1 MEPFPYIVLLVLIVV
16 LPFMIIR
23 HQKEKEKW
31 NKRLENLAKA
41 HNLTFIKGSL
51 GKGPEISGTI
61 GGFPICVLR
70 RDFSH
75 GKSSTATIGFLVDF
89 KESREQFQITAENFL
104 SRLKK
109 TDRKTDIEL
118 DDRSFDD
125 AALVKGGSTHA
136 VRALL
141 HPEARRIITQLIE
154 SSYDRKF
161 SLSENGLETYQRTG
175 QFMGEATIYSEIRSI
190 IRLAQ
195 LLTRKKTTEELLREN
210 YLAES
215 VIDCRIKYLESLSAV
230 VGGMT
235 EKDVIIQDALRS
247 GNHKLAFHAVKAIG
261 KAGYRYIPDIFSE
274 ADENFACQILDYA
287 GKTGATSLVLF
298 FKTTF
303 PNIKSWPIKSA
314 VVRFLASTRDPSIE
328 SFLHEQL
335 AAQQNHPIEH
345 TVECIKALG
354 RCGTYDS
361 IQVLH
366 SLRDSWP
373 RREIDGAIASIQ
385 ARIGTGDAGWLSIHE
400 SKDGEGNLSLNEDDE
415 E

>member
-1 MEPFPYIVLLVLIVV
+1 MEFLPYIVLLILIAV
-16 LPFMIIR
+16 LPLFIIR
-23 HQKEKEKW
+23 YQKEKEEW
-31 NKRLENLAKA
+31 NKRLQNLAKA

-51 GKGPEISGTI
+51 GKGPEISGSI
-61 GGFPICVLR
+61 GGFSICVLR

-75 GKSSTATIGFLVDF
+75 GKSSTATIGFLVDLDGL
-89 KESREQFQITAENFL
+89 REKFQITAENFI
-104 SRLKK
+104 SRIKK
-109 TDRKTDIEL
+109 TDRKADIEL

-125 AALVKGGSTHA
+125 AALVKGGGTHT

-161 SLSENGLETYQRTG
+161 SLSENALETYQRTG
-175 QFMGEATIYSEIRSI
+175 RFMGEAEISSEIRSI

-195 LLTRKKTTEELLREN
+195 LLTRKKTTEALLREN
-210 YLAES
+210 YHDEQFTS
-215 VIDCRIKYLESLSAV
+215 SKYVYLESLSAV

-235 EKDVIIQDALRS
+235 EKDEIIQDALHS
-247 GNHKLAFHAVKAIG
+247 GNHKLAFLAVKVIG
-261 KAGYRYIPDIFSE
+261 KAGFRYIPEIFSKTDDDL
-274 ADENFACQILDYA
+274 AIQILDYA
-287 GKTGATSLVLF
+287 EKNRATSLVLF

-314 VVRFLASTRDPSIE
+314 VVRFLASTQDPSIE
-328 SFLHEQL
+328 NFLHEQL
-335 AAQQNHPIEH
+335 TTQEEPPIEH

-354 RCGTYDS
+354 RCGTYGS

-366 SLRDSWP
+366 SLRGALP

-400 SKDGEGNLSLNEDDE
+400 SKDGEGNLSLEENDE